1 MRGAALALILC
12 GAALVAGCGE
22 EGPPDEGRA
31 DQAATAL
38 TIEVTADGS
47 AGDPTEAMIA
57 EVACPGDAAAV
68 CNAVAALPDDPA
80 AEIPPQ
86 TPCTEIYGG
95 PDELTVAGTL
105 RGRPIDATLTRVDG
119 CEIERF
125 DRFGPLLEAL
135 FPRYQPGSAL
145 GA

>member
-12 GAALVAGCGE
+12 GAALAAGCGAAA
-22 EGPPDEGRA
+22 PTDEGGA

-38 TIEVTADGS
+38 TLEVTAAGS
-47 AGDPTEAMIA
+47 AGDPTEA
-57 EVACPGDAAAV
+57 
-68 CNAVAALPDDPA
+68 VAALPDDPVA
-80 AEIPPQ
+80 GIPPQ